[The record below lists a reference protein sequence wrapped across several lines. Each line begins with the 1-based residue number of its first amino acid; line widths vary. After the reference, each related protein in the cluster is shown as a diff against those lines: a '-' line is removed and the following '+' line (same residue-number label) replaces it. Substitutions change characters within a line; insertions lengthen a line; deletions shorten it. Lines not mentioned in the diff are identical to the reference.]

1 MTHLWLRRAL
11 YLNIYQKPMARD
23 RHGSTTLYQKPIIT
37 ENDEKGK
44 SSAVAGGG
52 GGGGQDTKVTS
63 LRRLEAWGKGG
74 GERSRQTF
82 SFGLLILE
90 LCHGQGQPGSWLQ
103 MCMGLASRFFYVIH
117 SVDHTKLPLYL
128 VVLRNK

>member
-1 MTHLWLRRAL
+1 MGTSFTALHMTHLWLRRAL

-52 GGGGQDTKVTS
+52 GGGGGAGYESYFTAKVRG
-63 LRRLEAWGKGG
+63 LGEGG
-74 GERSRQTF
+74 LERSRQTF

-103 MCMGLASRFFYVIH
+103 MCMGLASRFFML
-117 SVDHTKLPLYL
+117 STQ
-128 VVLRNK
+128 